1 MGVAGLDRLLP
12 PLLDVSVEVEVGE
25 EDDEGDGIADERVV
39 HPFGEVTVD
48 VDGMDSVDYC

>member
-25 EDDEGDGIADERVV
+25 EDDEGDGVADERVV

-48 VDGMDSVDYC
+48 IDGMDSVDYC